1 MSKKYFFV
9 LMQDEVKKVKIVGI
23 EPKKYF
29 SKKQQRDVTGFSLY
43 FDQESEEVILLFA
56 DVVKEAMPFVVVF
69 FFGGYI
75 VKVFCNAAFGG
86 RFKL

>member
-1 MSKKYFFV
+1 MGACEK
-9 LMQDEVKKVKIVGI
+9 MNIQ
-23 EPKKYF
+23 
-29 SKKQQRDVTGFSLY
+29 
-43 FDQESEEVILLFA
+43 EVILLFA

>member
-1 MSKKYFFV
+1 MNI
-9 LMQDEVKKVKIVGI
+9 Q
-23 EPKKYF
+23 
-29 SKKQQRDVTGFSLY
+29 
-43 FDQESEEVILLFA
+43 EVILLVA
-56 DVVKEAMPFVVVF
+56 DVVKEAMPLVVVF

>member
-1 MSKKYFFV
+1 MRIHPKGACEKMSI
-9 LMQDEVKKVKIVGI
+9 Q
-23 EPKKYF
+23 
-29 SKKQQRDVTGFSLY
+29 
-43 FDQESEEVILLFA
+43 EVILLFA
-56 DVVKEAMPFVVVF
+56 DVVKEAMPFVFVF